1 MNVLLLSQFFST
13 TRGGGEYVF
22 YIIAKKL
29 AENNHK
35 VWVITNRIEG
45 EQYESQKNIQIV
57 FIPPTL
63 KYKGGLPP
71 KFSDNI
77 VYSINAVITGL
88 KIIKKEKIDVI
99 HSNNFS
105 PALSGSMLSFLSSK
119 PHITTIHDVFS
130 VGDKDF
136 WKKWAEQNDVSTIN
150 ARLVPTFEKLLMHL
164 KYRFIHTGS
173 EATKDDLVKFGA
185 KKPIYVIPYTIE
197 YPKAKIRNSNQFHFI
212 YVGRLVFYKNLE
224 VILKAIDLA
233 RKSEPKIKL
242 IVVGDGPHREFLEK
256 FSSKLNLENNVEFKG
271 FVNNDVKEELIAGS
285 NALLFPSIFEGFG
298 LVILEAFG
306 QYTPAIV
313 SNLKPMSDIVTHGS
327 TGYVLNPNNENEW
340 AECIL
345 KLTKNYEE
353 SKKMGENGNELLKT
367 KYNVDFMYQKIISM
381 YEDVTRDG

>member
-13 TRGGGEYVF
+13 TRGGGEYNF
-22 YIIAKKL
+22 SLIAKKL
-29 AENNHK
+29 AENNHR

-77 VYSINAVITGL
+77 VYSINAIITGL

-105 PALSGSMLSFLSSK
+105 PALSGSTLSLLSSK

-130 VGDKDF
+130 LGGKDF
-136 WKKWAEQNDVSTIN
+136 WKKWAEQNDVSKIN
-150 ARLVPTFEKLLMHL
+150 ARLAPIFEKLLMHF
-164 KYRFIHTGS
+164 KYCFIHTGS
-173 EATKDDLVKFGA
+173 EATRDDLVKFGV
-185 KKPIYVIPYTIE
+185 KKPIHVIPYTID
-197 YPKAKIRNSNQFHFI
+197 YPNAKIRNSNQFQFI
-212 YVGRLVFYKNLE
+212 CIGRLVFYKNLE
-224 VILKAIDLA
+224 VIFKAIDLA

-242 IVVGDGPHREFLEK
+242 IVVGDGPHREFLESY
-256 FSSKLNLENNVEFKG
+256 SSKLNLENNVEFKG
-271 FVNNDVKEELIAGS
+271 YVNNDVKEELIAES
-285 NALLFPSIFEGFG
+285 NALLFPSLFEGFG

-306 QYTPAIV
+306 QHTPAIV
-313 SNLKPMSDIVTHGS
+313 SNLKPMSDIVTHGI
-327 TGYVLNPNNENEW
+327 TGYVLDPNNEKEW
-340 AECIL
+340 AECML

-353 SKKMGENGNELLKT
+353 SKKMGDNGNEQLKT
-367 KYNVDFMYQKIISM
+367 NYNLDVMHQKIITM
-381 YEDVTRDG
+381 YENATKV